1 MHKYLC
7 CWPPWS
13 WQTPLGTR
21 ATSHLQGSL
30 PTRENR
36 FEDFLGNF
44 LVAIALFMCNWYYQY
59 QIWNIEMWKATSLCL
74 WRSLFWLLATRSLM
88 FFGTI
93 PSFRSSSPP
102 PCIRSWWWPWG
113 AGILDN
119 VSTFFFLSSISI
131 NITLFVVFFPSI
143 WNVHTYIYGHDKSIV
158 TMTSSLWFLLQARLL
173 PWVMIYWDWRSET
186 SVNRRKVFIATNRF
200 LSTTALLSGTTRSQQ
215 WLLAIMVIIID
226 IDSHSGT

>member
-1 MHKYLC
+1 
-7 CWPPWS
+7 
-13 WQTPLGTR
+13 
-21 ATSHLQGSL
+21 
-30 PTRENR
+30 
-36 FEDFLGNF
+36 
-44 LVAIALFMCNWYYQY
+44 
-59 QIWNIEMWKATSLCL
+59 MWKATSLCL

-119 VSTFFFLSSISI
+119 VWTFFFLSSISI
-131 NITLFVVFFPSI
+131 NITLFVVFHI
-143 WNVHTYIYGHDKSIV
+143 NRNVHTYIYGHDKSIV
-158 TMTSSLWFLLQARLL
+158 TMTSSLCFLLQARLL

-215 WLLAIMVIIID
+215 WLLAIMVIITD
-226 IDSHSGT
+226 IDSHSGHIILDMITGIVSSSWTTCIGHIFQKWNQFGFPNLRWDCLFLLTWQ